1 MATTKKRKRYNR
13 NHAGIKFR
21 KLKSIPDSVRIS
33 GMTSVIWE
41 QVKDL
46 GSDRSVEI
54 SFDEEESTYIRTCL
68 SFVNKKHGKTF
79 SFRKVG
85 EGKAVIFHNPDK
97 VVRSK
102 GRKKKGK

>member
-1 MATTKKRKRYNR
+1 MATQKK
-13 NHAGIKFR
+13 GSGTPTFR
-21 KLKSIPDSVRIS
+21 KLKTIPEGIRVGR
-33 GMTSVIWE
+33 GMANIIWE